1 MPNNLI
7 SISVAELN
15 RLKERTRKLA
25 LDKSYQQLVMQLMS
39 KMSEASGLENVIDHM
54 LYSIVD
60 VIGGTNI
67 SLYYKIDETIFYADA
82 YGIKKPLQQLND
94 EQVETAFITGDPCE
108 YEHDFSDTQ
117 MLTPAFTHAY
127 TWIYPL
133 KVGKKVIGVF
143 KMEGLHIPMSNWN
156 EYLAVFFNYAALVLK
171 NEILGY
177 SRLQQINNLLQQEII
192 TRKQTAQELLIAKN
206 AAEAANQ
213 AKSAFLAN
221 MSHELRTPMNVV
233 LGFSQLMQKDTNLT
247 REQHDYLTVINN
259 SGRHLL
265 TLINNVLDIAKI
277 EAGRMAVENSSFDL
291 GALIC
296 DTIEMMHERA
306 EIKGLEL
313 LLDSSSNFP
322 RFIYSDES
330 KLRQILL
337 NLIGNA
343 IKYTKIG
350 SIVLHLEAEHLPNS
364 RECLLICAIKDT
376 GVGISEHDLPFV
388 FDTFVQ
394 VGKVS
399 EQQGSGLGLP
409 ITQQYAHLMGG
420 NVSVSSEI
428 GKGSIF
434 TLTLPVMQVEQI
446 DIIKKVTLNGRQVRG
461 LVAGQPQYRILIVE
475 DSLENRLLL
484 KIILESV
491 GFLVAEAV
499 NGQQGIE
506 QFIHWQPHFIWMDNR
521 MPIMDGVEATRRI
534 RTLAHGKDVKIVAL
548 TASAFLQQ
556 RQEFLDAGVDDV
568 IHKPYREAE
577 IFACMVKQLGVR
589 FIYEQPINE
598 PSVLVEPLSKEKLKQ
613 LPEPL
618 LSALQY
624 ATTSLDIEQSMAVI
638 ESIRAIDS
646 SLADVL
652 QQHINQFDFEAITKQ
667 F

>member
-1 MPNNLI
+1 MSDDMI
-7 SISVAELN
+7 TISVAELN
-15 RLKERTRKLA
+15 RLKERARKLA

-39 KMSEASGLENVIDHM
+39 KIGEVSGLENVIDHM
-54 LYSIVD
+54 LYSIID

-67 SLYYKIDETIFYADA
+67 SLYYKIDESIFYADV
-82 YGIKKPLQQLND
+82 YGIKKSLQQLND
-94 EQVETAFITGDPCE
+94 EQVETAFITGYSCE

-133 KVGKKVIGVF
+133 KVGKTVIGVF
-143 KMEGLHIPMSNWN
+143 KIDGLHIPMSNWN
-156 EYLAVFFNYAALVLK
+156 EYLPIFFNYAALILK

-192 TRKQTAQELLIAKN
+192 TRKQTEQDLLTAKN
-206 AAEAANQ
+206 AAEAANK

-247 REQHDYLTVINN
+247 RVQHDYLTVINN

-277 EAGRMAVENSSFDL
+277 EAGRMAIENRSFDL

-296 DTIEMMHERA
+296 DTIDMMRERA
-306 EIKGLEL
+306 EVKGLEL

-322 RFIYSDES
+322 CFINSDES

-343 IKYTKIG
+343 VKYTKTGRIIL
-350 SIVLHLEAEHLPNS
+350 SLAAQDLPNTKQ
-364 RECLLICAIKDT
+364 CLLTCAIKDT

-394 VGKVS
+394 VGNIS

-409 ITQQYAHLMGG
+409 ITQQYARLMGG
-420 NVSVSSEI
+420 QVGVSSEI
-428 GKGSIF
+428 GKGSVF
-434 TLTLPVMQVEQI
+434 TLTLPVMRVEQT
-446 DIIKKVTLNGRQVRG
+446 DIIKKVSLNGQQVRG
-461 LVAGQPQYRILIVE
+461 LAVGQPQYRILIVE

-484 KIILESV
+484 KILLESV
-491 GFLVAEAV
+491 GFTVIEAV

-506 QFIHWQPHFIWMDNR
+506 QFMRWQPQFIWMDNR
-521 MPIMDGVEATRRI
+521 MPIMDGIEATQKI
-534 RTLAHGKDVKIVAL
+534 RTLDHGKDVKIVAV
-548 TASAFLQQ
+548 TASAFLQE

-568 IHKPYREAE
+568 VHKPYREAE

-598 PSVLVEPLSKEKLKQ
+598 PIALIEPLSKERLKQ

-624 ATTSLDIEQSMAVI
+624 ATMSVDIEQSVTVI

-646 SLADVL
+646 ALADVL
-652 QQHINQFDFEAITKQ
+652 QQHIDQFDFEAITKL